1 MDFKTCKQPT
11 YWEGRSNIQ
20 INLVTRTI
28 NWFEHRSLV
37 WWILMVTRRQ
47 QSPFWS
53 ELLSHVKTN
62 TAVLIKTKSYLLK
75 SRRPNISLVLVLQTH
90 FDSVANSAFHQRI
103 IWMKPSPAWL
113 MYKATCLCPLS
124 WRIGRFFLAKHVCS
138 RLCLQTQPWRKHYFL
153 TFLGLLDLPRMLCAV
168 DIICWPAYRLRL
180 TNRDIARSPS
190 LYWVRMFSFFFF
202 FFVLSITTC
211 KKCYDGSW
219 HQLPKHVSV
228 TCRPLG
234 EGRVTAGLLPRV
246 FGWGVRHPH
255 SISDLC
261 QNLGLLFQTSK
272 ISTVHGSKYDRR

>member
-202 FFVLSITTC
+202 FFRSFNHHLQEMLWRFMTSTAETC
-211 KKCYDGSW
+211 FSYMQAPWG
-219 HQLPKHVSV
+219 
-228 TCRPLG
+228 G
-234 EGRVTAGLLPRV
+234 EGYGGVTPQSFWLGCKAPSLYFRPV
-246 FGWGVRHPH
+246 PKFGTP
-255 SISDLC
+255 ISDQ
-261 QNLGLLFQTSK
+261 QN
-272 ISTVHGSKYDRR
+272 